1 MANTFESR
9 QYTDDSEVGLDN
21 FKFKSAGKKYV
32 NQNYKDIGLVLGIVG
47 ADLGSI
53 KRQANQE
60 KKLPNMQGEITLDQI
75 NFYREHYGFLAI
87 SQSDYENILS
97 QNNDQSLTD
106 DTGVEYLEEV
116 STLESSPEQIPNI
129 DTSNPPES
137 ASDTDQ
143 IEVIKDEISSIDESA
158 PEMLFEEEKIEINPQ
173 LDELQSELSRLVTEA
188 ANKLNI
194 EQEQENNQEYSSRLD
209 REKIERFTENA
220 RQAIQDYQKF
230 ASEHSSPFDNSNAQ
244 IQERYR
250 QLEKIAWNSLYNL
263 AHALDGEI
271 ATLPTDRDIQL
282 SHPEGVDTKQ
292 YLESR
297 GYEFN
302 EDGDI
307 TYITDK
313 GVKIELNRAMKTDY
327 LIKSRRPSH
336 IIYDKSISLDS
347 DGDYHGYLVRGLNQ
361 HTPDFIVGVLD
372 KEYLEPVIVDETKTV
387 SEELVGQT
395 PDNVVED
402 PESTIV
408 EEPKPEQSE
417 AETVDGSNTTLKLES
432 TSPNLDKDAII
443 EEYRQIGFN
452 EAQLAFIKQAIDAG
466 DTTDQIALYAKP
478 GYELA
483 QMIIE
488 RAKLYNT
495 NLDISQYEGLPYW
508 QQTWII
514 TGILAGHTPEQIA
527 LYAKSGIN
535 SNEIEKIQS
544 DIRNGLTIEQINE
557 KNVKKRAEG
566 HLNNDW
572 GFSRDKLIRQLES
585 EELTNEQVT
594 QAIDSMDINWDLE
607 AIKRAR
613 RYLQTRP
620 ETEENWSKNE
630 LIRQLM
636 SDLEQFTDE
645 QARFAV
651 DNISEYD
658 WKEDDEVATT
668 DQSEVGET
676 TQQGS
681 LEDLRLAYARAEEA
695 WNRKRGN
702 EYLKDAFI
710 EAREAYNSELER
722 VLKLQV
728 AQGQEA
734 NIHELFKNEVISLR
748 EQRIVQSQE
757 LQGTWEKKLNPLKEK
772 FVNFVIKH
780 KKLMSGVNLGLGI
793 AGGIVALTGFGI
805 PLAGGLAVTRRAISG
820 VLLGVSSGEGV
831 RSLGEDADINLAW
844 GKIKF
849 QAVIPKLV
857 KESLASSEDEF
868 KKVSDNELKDRLGT
882 LEAYYRLNG
891 GKFTNNDQQKA
902 YEKILIEL
910 GHRVRVNTLE
920 NYQNTQESSSE
931 QTQDISANQDGLQES
946 VDTSSQD
953 NNSTELGN
961 SSNTE
966 TFNFGESRYTS
977 ELLNTISDK
986 RVQELDKF
994 RRKRKIATVTG
1005 IGVGLLVGGAVH
1017 ALDGG
1022 NKPEGIDLPESK
1034 INPLSPDAAESNIS
1048 DISPNPSDTAS
1059 GTSELSDLGEAPS
1072 ASELPPTGA
1081 GEEALSQSEQLA
1093 QSAEATRA
1101 AAEQAAEQ
1109 LAQDVSSLDPGETI
1123 WGEVA
1128 KQLGENATDA
1138 QIQQAVEN
1146 LLQSEVG
1153 QDSIYKLAQGTE
1165 GGRALLAQWGID
1177 NATEMAELSKE
1188 QLYEISRYLAPGELQ
1203 GITELSLENLTPF
1216 EAVEAPQVDV
1226 SEAMDNSTPATEAS
1240 TPSVEPTLSAAPE
1253 ATDSPEVSPIAGTE
1267 FTENLSKALGA
1278 NGLTESQLQNVI
1290 YSFATSENGSAELY
1304 NQIISNDE
1312 GVRFLSGFGVNS
1324 AADFANLRP
1333 DELYEIAQTVG
1344 VDNLDKLTGFELND
1358 IILSQFEDAPDT
1370 VELIRGSRPLDVVNQ
1385 YIANELGNLPYD
1397 STLGQQVLN
1406 TYINTPAGKEWLYE
1420 SIVSNPNPNNQNVQ
1434 MFREYLSFKGIKSA
1448 EEFKQTFDWA
1458 EFSGNKRIPTSA
1470 FWNYTRLPNGNMRIA
1485 PLSTFLQPGKM
1496 VGIPEAIRQVLTK
1509 Q

>member
-9 QYTDDSEVGLDN
+9 RGNSDEYEIIPDN
-21 FKFKSAGKKYV
+21 FEFKSAGKKYI
-32 NQNYKDIGLVLGIVG
+32 NQNYKDIGLVLGIEG
-47 ADLGSI
+47 EWLGNI
-53 KRQANQE
+53 KRQANSE
-60 KKLPNMQGEITLDQI
+60 NKLPDIQGELSLEQI
-75 NFYREHYGFLAI
+75 NFYRGHYDFPPLTQDEYDSIKAQNTSTEVTIDEQSEEVLTEVQQPPIDLEKKEFPTSESNMQADFRSSVIIDIPDNASTKLSSNNVQSTAQSLYYWGNAGFAEGAGPIKSLEHAIDLVEGKGRLLWPEKIAGINDDAARNDRTIGRISPDVEAMTAAYLQFYGVTEPAI
-87 SQSDYENILS
+87 EVERAEMQSDEA
-97 QNNDQSLTD
+97 
-106 DTGVEYLEEV
+106 DTIKRQ
-116 STLESSPEQIPNI
+116 TI
-129 DTSNPPES
+129 DTEADTTKVSEGQDES
-137 ASDTDQ
+137 PSLKGENLADVSKAEVTDQ
-143 IEVIKDEISSIDESA
+143 T
-158 PEMLFEEEKIEINPQ
+158 NPD

-220 RQAIQDYQKF
+220 RQAIQSYQEF
-230 ASEHSSPFDNSNAQ
+230 ANEHSSPFDNSNAQ

-282 SHPEGVDTKQ
+282 SHPGGVDTKQ

-307 TYITDK
+307 TCITDK

-336 IIYDKSISLDS
+336 IVYDKSISLDS
-347 DGDYHGYLVRGLNQ
+347 DGDYHGYLVRGLNK
-361 HTPDFIVGVLD
+361 HTPEFVLGVLD
-372 KEYLEPVIVDETKTV
+372 KDHLESVIVDETQQLQNEV
-387 SEELVGQT
+387 SNANEFNPLQ
-395 PDNVVED
+395 
-402 PESTIV
+402 
-408 EEPKPEQSE
+408 QSQIDRGKE
-417 AETVDGSNTTLKLES
+417 AG
-432 TSPNLDKDAII
+432 
-443 EEYRQIGFN
+443 
-452 EAQLAFIKQAIDAG
+452 
-466 DTTDQIALYAKP
+466 
-478 GYELA
+478 
-483 QMIIE
+483 
-488 RAKLYNT
+488 
-495 NLDISQYEGLPYW
+495 
-508 QQTWII
+508 
-514 TGILAGHTPEQIA
+514 
-527 LYAKSGIN
+527 
-535 SNEIEKIQS
+535 
-544 DIRNGLTIEQINE
+544 
-557 KNVKKRAEG
+557 
-566 HLNNDW
+566 
-572 GFSRDKLIRQLES
+572 
-585 EELTNEQVT
+585 
-594 QAIDSMDINWDLE
+594 
-607 AIKRAR
+607 
-613 RYLQTRP
+613 
-620 ETEENWSKNE
+620 
-630 LIRQLM
+630 
-636 SDLEQFTDE
+636 FTDE
-645 QARFAV
+645 E
-651 DNISEYD
+651 ISRYAKTEYD
-658 WKEDDEVATT
+658 EIKMRDIFNQILEDRKLSNAVVDKEPESNNR
-668 DQSEVGET
+668 SELGET
-676 TQQGS
+676 TPQGS

-695 WNRKRGN
+695 WNRDTKNRDLEN
-702 EYLKDAFI
+702 EFDK
-710 EAREAYNSELER
+710 ARDAYNDELER

-734 NIHELFKNEVISLR
+734 NIHELFKNEVTSLR
-748 EQRIVQSQE
+748 EERITQSQE
-757 LQGTWEKKLNPLKEK
+757 LQGTWEKRLNPLKEK

-780 KKLMSGVNLGLGI
+780 KKLMGRVNLGLGI
-793 AGGIVALTGFGI
+793 AGGALALTGVGI

-953 NNSTELGN
+953 NNSTEVVN

-986 RVQELDKF
+986 RVQELDEF

-1017 ALDGG
+1017 VVDEI
-1022 NKPEGIDLPESK
+1022 NKPDSLDAPESGG
-1034 INPLSPDAAESNIS
+1034 IRPNIPDAGEGNVPTPEP
-1048 DISPNPSDTAS
+1048 ISPNPSETP
-1059 GTSELSDLGEAPS
+1059 GTGGLGEPPS
-1072 ASELPPTGA
+1072 APDAPLTGA
-1081 GEEALSQSEQLA
+1081 GEALSQSEQLA
-1093 QSAEATRA
+1093 QSAEVTRA
-1101 AAEQAAEQ
+1101 AAEQAAQQAAEQAAEQ

-1146 LLQSEVG
+1146 LLQSAEG

-1216 EAVEAPQVDV
+1216 EAVEPPQVDV
-1226 SEAMDNSTPATEAS
+1226 SDAMGTPDTPVAEAP
-1240 TPSVEPTLSAAPE
+1240 TPSVEPTPSATPGSTPAPE
-1253 ATDSPEVSPIAGTE
+1253 APPITSTE
-1267 FTENLSKALGA
+1267 FTRGLSEALGTT
-1278 NGLTESQLQNVI
+1278 NLTEIQVGNILEAYIENPQNKESLYYLILDSQQNNPDLTNLLMEYRVSDI
-1290 YSFATSENGSAELY
+1290 DKFVELSPDRMYKLAEL
-1304 NQIISNDE
+1304 
-1312 GVRFLSGFGVNS
+1312 
-1324 AADFANLRP
+1324 
-1333 DELYEIAQTVG
+1333 VG
-1344 VDNLDKLTGFELND
+1344 VENLDKLPGFELND
-1358 IILSQFEDAPDT
+1358 IILSKFEDAPDT

-1385 YIANELGNLPYD
+1385 YISNELGNLPYD

-1420 SIVSNPNPNNQNVQ
+1420 SIVSNPNPDNQNVQ